1 MIQIKVWEART
12 KKQLTLMEVAELTQ
26 LSKSTINNIENA
38 KTSPTLDELERI
50 AKALDVKMSDLYNSE
65 YK

>member
-12 KKQLTLMEVAELTQ
+12 KKQLTLKQVAELTQ

-38 KTSPTLDELERI
+38 KTSPTLEQLERI

>member
-38 KTSPTLDELERI
+38 KTSPTLEELECI

>member
-12 KKQLTLMEVAELTQ
+12 NKQLTLMEVAELTQ

-38 KTSPTLDELERI
+38 KTSPTLEQLERI
-50 AKALDVKMSDLYNSE
+50 AIALNVKMSDLYNSE

>member
-26 LSKSTINNIENA
+26 LSKSTISNIENA